1 MAKSMRSKVKRT
13 FRRSKREAATS
24 AYQITEAARL
34 ERLSSRLR
42 AKFEDSPTVEN
53 EGEDGEVPLKDLD
66 GEEDMPAGQ

>member
-1 MAKSMRSKVKRT
+1 MKNVTLACVTST
-13 FRRSKREAATS
+13 FHLANSV
-24 AYQITEAARL
+24 

-53 EGEDGEVPLKDLD
+53 EGEDGEVPMKDLD